1 MIALKKP
8 LVRVIPV
15 LGDPVVLTLDPET
28 KMLRLREK
36 GCRRE
41 YRLHFDTV
49 FRLAVQAAEVPVR
62 RRRGRLVRRGSALK
76 KEV

>member
-1 MIALKKP
+1 MTDLKKP
-8 LVRVIPV
+8 LVRVIRV

-41 YRLHFDTV
+41 YRLHFDTI
-49 FRLAVQAAEVPVR
+49 FRLAVQAAEAPPKR
-62 RRRGRLVRRGSALK
+62 RRRLAIRGTSLRKGA
-76 KEV
+76 

>member
-1 MIALKKP
+1 MVELKKP
-8 LVRVIPV
+8 LVRVIRV

-36 GCRRE
+36 RCRRE

-49 FRLAVQAAEVPVR
+49 YRLAAQAAEAPAR
-62 RRRGRLVRRGSALK
+62 RRRRFARRTTALK
-76 KEV
+76 KEA